1 MAFIPIQDA
10 LNKGKGNVSVR
21 GWIYRERGSNKL
33 RFIVLRDYSN
43 ILQCVC
49 KKEDFTDNDWKLL
62 DSLTVESSIEL
73 HGSLHKD
80 ERAPTGYELR
90 VNTFNLVH
98 KAEKYPITQDQST
111 EFLADMRHLWIRS
124 RTLSAVLKIRST
136 VFGAIHEYFRDNK
149 YYEYHSP
156 SLTPG
161 VAEEGPTLFEVNYFG
176 KKLYL
181 TQTWQLYAEA
191 GIFALEKIYTIAPSF
206 RAEKSKTSRHLTEYW
221 HAEVEAAWM
230 NLDELL
236 DVGEGVV
243 KHVVSAVLKQHT
255 EDLLILKRDTKKL
268 EATITKPFPRITYD
282 HALKL
287 LKDKKKMNVK
297 WGKDLRTKEEEK
309 LMELYDTPV
318 MVTHYPK
325 DAMAF
330 YKPKDPK
337 NPKVALCFDMLAPE
351 GYGELIGGS
360 ERDVD
365 LKELEKAIKKNGENM
380 ETYKWYLDLRR
391 YGSVPHAGFGM
402 GVERLIN
409 WICGLDHIR
418 DAIAFPRTMLRY
430 TP

>member
-1 MAFIPIQDA
+1 MVIFYEQEAEEFLKKHQFSVAKGIVA
-10 LNKGKGNVSVR
+10 TNKPELLRVIKELGLPVTLK
-21 GWIYRERGSNKL
+21 IYSHK
-33 RFIVLRDYSN
+33 I
-43 ILQCVC
+43 
-49 KKEDFTDNDWKLL
+49 
-62 DSLTVESSIEL
+62 
-73 HGSLHKD
+73 LHK
-80 ERAPTGYELR
+80 
-90 VNTFNLVH
+90 
-98 KAEKYPITQDQST
+98 S
-111 EFLADMRHLWIRS
+111 
-124 RTLSAVLKIRST
+124 
-136 VFGAIHEYFRDNK
+136 
-149 YYEYHSP
+149 
-156 SLTPG
+156 
-161 VAEEGPTLFEVNYFG
+161 
-176 KKLYL
+176 
-181 TQTWQLYAEA
+181 
-191 GIFALEKIYTIAPSF
+191 
-206 RAEKSKTSRHLTEYW
+206 
-221 HAEVEAAWM
+221 
-230 NLDELL
+230 
-236 DVGEGVV
+236 DVGGV
-243 KHVVSAVLKQHT
+243 K
-255 EDLLILKRDTKKL
+255 I
-268 EATITKPFPRITYD
+268 
-282 HALKL
+282 
-287 LKDKKKMNVK
+287 
-297 WGKDLRTKEEEK
+297 DLRTKEEEK

>member
-268 EATITKPFPRITYD
+268 EATITKPFPHIT
-282 HALKL
+282 
-287 LKDKKKMNVK
+287 
-297 WGKDLRTKEEEK
+297 
-309 LMELYDTPV
+309 
-318 MVTHYPK
+318 
-325 DAMAF
+325 
-330 YKPKDPK
+330 
-337 NPKVALCFDMLAPE
+337 
-351 GYGELIGGS
+351 
-360 ERDVD
+360 
-365 LKELEKAIKKNGENM
+365 
-380 ETYKWYLDLRR
+380 
-391 YGSVPHAGFGM
+391 
-402 GVERLIN
+402 
-409 WICGLDHIR
+409 
-418 DAIAFPRTMLRY
+418 
-430 TP
+430 